1 MCVCGCLCSADEAQH
16 FPRSVETFETSLNCL
31 QRDKHNLY
39 NSLHM
44 GGWRGDE
51 GGGEKNEEGEIH
63 GGGGGAEVNPHG
75 CLHIHQEMSGSCY
88 GGDCRAA
95 CSVGL
100 K

>member
-1 MCVCGCLCSADEAQH
+1 
-16 FPRSVETFETSLNCL
+16 
-31 QRDKHNLY
+31 
-39 NSLHM
+39 M

-51 GGGEKNEEGEIH
+51 GGGNEEGEMH
-63 GGGGGAEVNPHG
+63 GGGGGAQVNPCG

-95 CSVGL
+95 CSVGQ